1 MGLATHTDET
11 ATNTESL
18 NKGGTEMNMHAKD
31 HHALAV
37 LYSRLKTELEHEIGR
52 SLMFGEDD
60 TLDWT
65 EGNGIKPWTDDSE
78 LVASVQMSIALRYLD
93 RFLEETSDTWA
104 SEQDTYS
111 PELNKAIKT
120 SDNMTIDEFVNL

>member
-1 MGLATHTDET
+1 
-11 ATNTESL
+11 
-18 NKGGTEMNMHAKD
+18 MNEKEE
-31 HHALAV
+31 HALA
-37 LYSRLKTELEHEIGR
+37 LLLTRLKNEIDHEVRR

-78 LVASVQMSIALRYLD
+78 LVASVQMSIALRFLD
-93 RFLEETSDTWA
+93 NMLKGHSDWWS
-104 SEQDTYS
+104 SEQDDYS

-120 SDNMTIDEFVNL
+120 SDNMTIDGFVNL